1 MTIGLIIVVPGVAV
15 LLVAAF
21 AGLLTRIGR
30 TSDELLVAP
39 QNAGFGAASRLVRAA
54 ATRERAR
61 TDLRALSTRKTDQA
75 LAQLLDDAPQADQRA
90 A

>member
-15 LLVAAF
+15 LLLAAF
-21 AGLLTRIGR
+21 ASLLTRVGR
-30 TSDELLVAP
+30 TSEDLLVAP
-39 QNAGFGAASRLVRAA
+39 QNAGFGAASRLARAA
-54 ATRERAR
+54 ATREQAR

-75 LAQLLDDAPQADQRA
+75 LVNLLDDATRADQRA